1 MKISYIELI
10 FSSEKRKTILIQL
23 RDGPKSIEEIVE
35 ILDVSPTSVYPQIK
49 LLMEGH
55 LLYREKDMYKL
66 TLIGEA
72 VTEKMHT
79 FLETL
84 ETFENK
90 YDFWS
95 NHRLDSIPAH
105 LLKRIGDL
113 NHCCFAKS
121 LNESSMFSPHEEFI
135 ENISKSKFV
144 KGISP
149 FIHPLYPKMFLLFAE
164 KGISISLVVTL
175 SVFNRLRT
183 EFKDEIGKFLAK
195 DNSHIYV
202 FDKEIFLSCA
212 VTDQFLSLGLFYNNN
227 TYDHVNDIISFD
239 SRSLSWG
246 EDLYNY
252 YEKQSREVKSLDELI
267 WEST

>member
-23 RDGPKSIEEIVE
+23 RDGPKGIDEIVE
-35 ILDVSPTSVYPQIK
+35 ILNVSPTSVYPQIK

-72 VTEKMHT
+72 VTEKLHA
-79 FLETL
+79 FLETS
-84 ETFENK
+84 EAIEDK

-95 NHRLDSIPAH
+95 SHRLDSIPAH
-105 LLKRIGDL
+105 LSKRIGDL
-113 NHCCFAKS
+113 KHCYFAKS
-121 LNESSMFSPHEEFI
+121 LNESSMFSPHEEFV

-149 FIHPLYPKMFLLFAE
+149 FIHPLYPKMFLYFAE
-164 KGISISLVVTL
+164 KGISISLVVTE
-175 SVFNRLRT
+175 SIFKRLRT
-183 EFKDEIGKFLAK
+183 EFKDDIEKFLVM
-195 DNSHIYV
+195 DNTHLYV

-212 VTDQFLSLGLFYNNN
+212 VTDHFLSLGLFYNNSA
-227 TYDHVNDIISFD
+227 YDHVNDIMAFE
-239 SRSLSWG
+239 SRALSWG

-252 YEKQSREVKSLDELI
+252 YERLSREVRSLE
-267 WEST
+267 